1 MENSHSHLNSLG
13 RIKNPEL
20 SVEQFDSLFTFKEDG
35 KNSSWWNT
43 SVSPRTGG
51 PLVLDIRYSIKKWK
65 EEIFYVLRVAISF
78 Y

>member
-13 RIKNPEL
+13 RIKNLEL

-43 SVSPRTGG
+43 SVSPRMGG